1 MSVTQSPIKMIHNG
15 DLVIGMTNKKTVQ
28 SMAGYFDT
36 TTLSSFYEQDP
47 DKYNLGLIK
56 LWGQQAKTSYPIYQA
71 LMEKKAM
78 LNVSGADGS
87 FSYDIAI
94 KDSGKCMTI
103 RDYSTSYPN
112 AGLDGSNFRIA
123 LNKRYAPGVKLTV
136 DLMYGEHQLIVTDEE
151 PIRQIPGGWDMPVK
165 LTDADRNASYD
176 TSLLVSG
183 IQYFQVGHS
192 IFGEYGTNY
201 ENFDLMDTPTTM
213 RCMFQ
218 LGNMS
223 GAESYMTG
231 RASMK
236 FSGADASLKAK
247 DYINELEAEA
257 NSMGEFSFITEATN
271 VGKTAEGK
279 VTFKKGGLHLG
290 HTIQMLLHKKHQKSV
305 ATELLFQKAGTV
317 QGTNGITK
325 LNEGIFHQIRRGK
338 LIQYGRPMGIT
349 RAHIM
354 EAVQYIFRVSDLAE
368 ELRFVEFSVGT
379 YAKQNMYEIFKDEIN
394 AQAPQIER
402 WLGSDALIK
411 NVVTGS
417 DNLNLAFNPVRFVE
431 AYLQGIGKVRI
442 KHDPALDHYPGADRF
457 QSGMHQG
464 GLAHTAY
471 SMVVWDVAD
480 QKYSNNNTLPQ
491 GASLVEGG
499 DAGAN
504 MYIVKPTDGM
514 TWFGGENGRFSSMT
528 NSNIVSSSKYQT
540 EGYWIFSI
548 VAAWVKDLSRYV
560 IIELDPS
567 YRNGLN

>member
-28 SMAGYFDT
+28 SMGGYFDT

-47 DKYNLGLIK
+47 DKYNLGLMK

-78 LNVSGADGS
+78 LNVNGADGS
-87 FSYDIAI
+87 FTYEIAI

-103 RDYSTSYPN
+103 RDYSTTYPN

-165 LTDADRNASYD
+165 LTDADREASYD

-192 IFGEYGTNY
+192 VFGEYGTNY

-213 RCMFQ
+213 KCMFQ

-231 RASMK
+231 RAGMK
-236 FSGADASLKAK
+236 SFSGASSRAK
-247 DYINELEAEA
+247 EYLSELESEA
-257 NSMGEFSFITEATN
+257 NEYGEFSFITEATN
-271 VGKTAEGK
+271 VTKGENGK
-279 VTFKKGGLHLG
+279 VGFKKGSLHLG
-290 HTIQMLLHKKHQKSV
+290 STIQMLLHKKHQKSV

-354 EAVQYIFRVSDLAE
+354 EAVQYIFRVSELPE
-368 ELRFVEFSVGT
+368 EMRFVEFSVGLQ
-379 YAKQNMYEIFKDEIN
+379 AKQNMYEIFKEEIN
-394 AQAPQIER
+394 AQMPQIER
-402 WLGSDALIK
+402 WLGADALIK
-411 NVVTGS
+411 NVVTGA
-417 DNLNLAFNPVRFVE
+417 DNLNLVLNPVRFVE
-431 AYLQGIGKVRI
+431 CYLQGIGKVRI

-464 GLAHTAY
+464 GLAHTTY

-480 QKYSNNNTLPQ
+480 QKYSNNKTLPQ
-491 GASLVEGG
+491 GATLVEGA

-504 MYIVKPTDGM
+504 MYIVKPEQAM
-514 TWFGGENGRFSSMT
+514 TYWGSENGRYSMES
-528 NSNIVSSSKYQT
+528 NANIVSSNKFQT
-540 EGYWIFSI
+540 QGFWIFSI
-548 VAAWVKDLSRYV
+548 CAAWVADLSRYV

>member
-36 TTLSSFYEQDP
+36 TTLSSFYQQDP
-47 DKYNLGLIK
+47 DKYNFGLVK

-78 LNVSGADGS
+78 LKVPGVNGS
-87 FSYDIAI
+87 FTYDVAI

-103 RDYSTSYPN
+103 RDYSTTYPN
-112 AGLDGSNFRIA
+112 AGLDGSIFRIA
-123 LNKRYAPGVKLTV
+123 LNKRYAPGVVLTV
-136 DLMYGEHQLIVTDEE
+136 DLMYGEHQIIVTDEE

-165 LTDADRNASYD
+165 LTDADRNSSYD

-183 IQYFQVGHS
+183 IQYFQVGHT

-213 RCMFQ
+213 KCMFT

-223 GAESYMTG
+223 GAETYMTS
-231 RASMK
+231 RAGMQS
-236 FSGADASLKAK
+236 FSGASSWSK

-257 NSMGEFSFITEATN
+257 NDLGEFSFITEASN
-271 VGKTAEGK
+271 INKTEAGK
-279 VTFKKGGLHLG
+279 VGFKKGSLHLG
-290 HTIQMLLHKKHQKSV
+290 STIQMLLHKKHQKSV
-305 ATELLFQKAGTV
+305 ATQVLFQKSGSIP
-317 QGTNGITK
+317 GTNGTTK
-325 LNEGIFHQIRRGK
+325 LNEGILHQIRRGK

-354 EAVQYIFRVSDLAE
+354 EAVQYIFRVSELPE
-368 ELRFVEFSVGT
+368 EMRFVEFSVGQQ
-379 YAKQNMYEIFKDEIN
+379 AKQNMFDIFKDEIT
-394 AQAPQIER
+394 AQMSGIER
-402 WLGSDALIK
+402 WLGSDALVK
-411 NVVTGS
+411 NVVTGA
-417 DNLNLAFNPVRFVE
+417 DNLNLELNPIRFVQV
-431 AYLQGIGKVRI
+431 YLHGIGKVRI

-464 GLAHTAY
+464 GLAHTTY

-480 QKYSNNNTLPQ
+480 QKYSNNKTLPQ
-491 GASLVEGG
+491 GATLVEGA

-504 MYIVKPTDGM
+504 MYIVKPEQAM
-514 TWFGGENGRFSSMT
+514 TYWGSENGRYSMES
-528 NSNIVSSSKYQT
+528 NANIVSSSKFQT
-540 EGYWIFSI
+540 QGFWIYSI
-548 VAAWVKDLSRYV
+548 CAAWVADLSRYV

>member
-15 DLVIGMTNKKTVQ
+15 DLVVGMTNKKTVQ

-78 LNVSGADGS
+78 LNVNGADGS
-87 FSYDIAI
+87 FTYEIAI

-112 AGLDGSNFRIA
+112 AGLDGSIFRIA

-192 IFGEYGTNY
+192 VFGEYGTNY

-213 RCMFQ
+213 KCMFQ

-231 RASMK
+231 RAGMK
-236 FSGADASLKAK
+236 SFSGASSRAK
-247 DYINELEAEA
+247 EYLSELESEA
-257 NSMGEFSFITEATN
+257 NNYGEFSFITEATN
-271 VGKTAEGK
+271 VTKGENGK
-279 VTFKKGGLHLG
+279 VGFKKGSLHLG
-290 HTIQMLLHKKHQKSV
+290 STIQMLLHKKHQKSV

-354 EAVQYIFRVSDLAE
+354 EAVQYIFRVSDLPE
-368 ELRFVEFSVGT
+368 EMRFVEFSVGT

-394 AQAPQIER
+394 AQMPNIER
-402 WLGSDALIK
+402 WLGADALIK
-411 NVVTGS
+411 NVVTGA
-417 DNLNLAFNPVRFVE
+417 DNLNLVLNPVRFVE
-431 AYLQGIGKVRI
+431 CYLQGIGKVRI
-442 KHDPALDHYPGADRF
+442 KHDPALDNYPGADRF
-457 QSGMHQG
+457 QKGMHQG

-480 QKYSNNNTLPQ
+480 QKYSNNKTLPQ
-491 GASLVEGG
+491 GTTLVEGA
-499 DAGAN
+499 DTGAN
-504 MYIVKPTDGM
+504 MYLVSPDQGT
-514 TWFGGENGRFSSMT
+514 TFFGSENGRYSMEST
-528 NSNIVSSSKYQT
+528 SNIISSSKFQT
-540 EGYWIFSI
+540 QGFWIYSCIAGF
-548 VAAWVKDLSRYV
+548 VFDLSRYV
-560 IIELDPS
+560 IIELDPN

>member
-1 MSVTQSPIKMIHNG
+1 MIHN
-15 DLVIGMTNKKTVQ
+15 
-28 SMAGYFDT
+28 
-36 TTLSSFYEQDP
+36 YE
-47 DKYNLGLIK
+47 
-56 LWGQQAKTSYPIYQA
+56 
-71 LMEKKAM
+71 
-78 LNVSGADGS
+78 
-87 FSYDIAI
+87 IAI

-112 AGLDGSNFRIA
+112 AGLDGSIFRIA

-192 IFGEYGTNY
+192 VFGEYGTNY

-213 RCMFQ
+213 KCMFQ

-231 RASMK
+231 RAGMK
-236 FSGADASLKAK
+236 SFSGASSRAK
-247 DYINELEAEA
+247 EYLSELESEA
-257 NSMGEFSFITEATN
+257 NNYGEFSFITEATN
-271 VGKTAEGK
+271 VTKGENGK
-279 VTFKKGGLHLG
+279 VGFKKGSLHLG
-290 HTIQMLLHKKHQKSV
+290 STIQMLLHKKHQKSV

-354 EAVQYIFRVSDLAE
+354 EAVQYIFRVSDLPE
-368 ELRFVEFSVGT
+368 EMRFVEFSVGT

-394 AQAPQIER
+394 AQMPQIER
-402 WLGSDALIK
+402 WLGADGQLPK
-411 NVVTGS
+411 PVVTGA
-417 DNLNLAFNPVRFVE
+417 DNLNLVLNPVRFVE
-431 AYLQGIGKVRI
+431 CYLQGIGKVRI

-457 QSGMHQG
+457 QSGMFQG

-480 QKYSNNNTLPQ
+480 QKYSNNKTLPQ
-491 GASLVEGG
+491 GATLVEGA

-504 MYIVKPTDGM
+504 MYIVKPEQAM
-514 TWFGGENGRFSSMT
+514 TYWGSENGRYSMES
-528 NSNIVSSSKYQT
+528 NANIVSSSKYQT
-540 EGYWIFSI
+540 QGFWIYSI
-548 VAAWVKDLSRYV
+548 CASWVADLSRYV

>member
-28 SMAGYFDT
+28 SMGGYFDT

-47 DKYNLGLIK
+47 DKYNLGLMK

-78 LNVSGADGS
+78 LNVNGADGS
-87 FSYDIAI
+87 FTYEIAI

-103 RDYSTSYPN
+103 RDYSTTFPN

-165 LTDADRNASYD
+165 LTDADREASYD

-192 IFGEYGTNY
+192 VFGEYGTNY

-213 RCMFQ
+213 KCMFQ

-231 RASMK
+231 RAGMK
-236 FSGADASLKAK
+236 SFSGASSRAK
-247 DYINELEAEA
+247 EYLSELESEA
-257 NSMGEFSFITEATN
+257 NEYGEFSFITEATN
-271 VGKTAEGK
+271 VTKGENGK
-279 VTFKKGGLHLG
+279 VGFKKGSLHLG
-290 HTIQMLLHKKHQKSV
+290 STIQMLLHKKHQKSV

-354 EAVQYIFRVSDLAE
+354 EAVQYIFRVSELPE
-368 ELRFVEFSVGT
+368 EMRFVEFSVGQQ
-379 YAKQNMYEIFKDEIN
+379 AKQNMFDIFKDEIT
-394 AQAPQIER
+394 AQMSGIER
-402 WLGSDALIK
+402 WLGSDALVK
-411 NVVTGS
+411 NVVTGA
-417 DNLNLAFNPVRFVE
+417 DNLSLELNPIRFVQV
-431 AYLQGIGKVRI
+431 YLHGIGKVRI

-464 GLAHTAY
+464 GLAHTTY

-480 QKYSNNNTLPQ
+480 QKYSNNKTLPQ
-491 GASLVEGG
+491 GATLVEGA

-504 MYIVKPTDGM
+504 MYIVKPEQAM
-514 TWFGGENGRFSSMT
+514 TYWGSENGRYSMES
-528 NSNIVSSSKYQT
+528 NANIVSSSKFQT
-540 EGYWIFSI
+540 QGFWIYSI
-548 VAAWVKDLSRYV
+548 CASWVADLSRYV

>member
-47 DKYNLGLIK
+47 DKYNLGLMK

-78 LNVSGADGS
+78 LNVNGADGS
-87 FSYDIAI
+87 FTYEIAI

-103 RDYSTSYPN
+103 RDYSTTFPN

-165 LTDADRNASYD
+165 LTDADRGASYD

-192 IFGEYGTNY
+192 VFGEYGTNY
-201 ENFDLMDTPTTM
+201 ENFDLIDTPTTM
-213 RCMFQ
+213 KCMFQ

-231 RASMK
+231 RAGMK
-236 FSGADASLKAK
+236 SFSGASSRAK
-247 DYINELEAEA
+247 EYLSELESEA
-257 NSMGEFSFITEATN
+257 NDYGEFSFITEATN
-271 VGKTAEGK
+271 VTKGENGK
-279 VTFKKGGLHLG
+279 VGFKKGSLHLG
-290 HTIQMLLHKKHQKSV
+290 STIQMLLHKKHQKSV
-305 ATELLFQKAGTV
+305 ATQVLFQKSGSIP
-317 QGTNGITK
+317 GTNGTTK
-325 LNEGIFHQIRRGK
+325 LNEGILHQIRRGK

-354 EAVQYIFRVSDLAE
+354 EAVQYIFRVSDLPE
-368 ELRFVEFSVGT
+368 EMRFVEFSVGT

-394 AQAPQIER
+394 AQMPQIER
-402 WLGSDALIK
+402 WLGADALIK
-411 NVVTGS
+411 NVVTGA
-417 DNLNLAFNPVRFVE
+417 DNLNLALKPVRFVE
-431 AYLQGIGKVRI
+431 CYLQGIGQVRI
-442 KHDPALDHYPGADRF
+442 KHDPALDNYPGADRF

-480 QKYSNNNTLPQ
+480 QKYSNNKTLPQ
-491 GASLVEGG
+491 GATLVEGA

-504 MYIVKPTDGM
+504 MYIVKPEQAM
-514 TWFGGENGRFSSMT
+514 TYWGSENGRYSMES
-528 NSNIVSSSKYQT
+528 NANIVSSSKFQT
-540 EGYWIFSI
+540 QGFWIYSI
-548 VAAWVKDLSRYV
+548 CASWVADLSRYV

>member
-28 SMAGYFDT
+28 SMGGYFDT

-47 DKYNLGLIK
+47 DKYNLGLMK

-78 LNVSGADGS
+78 LNVNGADGS
-87 FSYDIAI
+87 FTYEIAI

-103 RDYSTSYPN
+103 RDYSTTYPN

-165 LTDADRNASYD
+165 LTDADREASYD

-183 IQYFQVGHS
+183 IQYLQVGHS
-192 IFGEYGTNY
+192 VFGEYGTNY

-213 RCMFQ
+213 KCMFQ

-231 RASMK
+231 RAGMK
-236 FSGADASLKAK
+236 SFSGASSRAK
-247 DYINELEAEA
+247 EYLSELESEA
-257 NSMGEFSFITEATN
+257 NEYGEFSFITEATN
-271 VGKTAEGK
+271 VTKGENGK
-279 VTFKKGGLHLG
+279 VGFKKGSLHLG
-290 HTIQMLLHKKHQKSV
+290 STIQMLLHKKHQKSV

-394 AQAPQIER
+394 AQMPQIER
-402 WLGSDALIK
+402 WLGADALIK
-411 NVVTGS
+411 NVVTGA
-417 DNLNLAFNPVRFVE
+417 DNLNLALKPVRFVE
-431 AYLQGIGKVRI
+431 CYLQGIGQVRI

-480 QKYSNNNTLPQ
+480 QKYSNNKTLPQ
-491 GASLVEGG
+491 GATLVEGA

-504 MYIVKPTDGM
+504 MYIVKPEQAM
-514 TWFGGENGRFSSMT
+514 TYWGSENGRYSMES
-528 NSNIVSSSKYQT
+528 NANIVSSSKFQT
-540 EGYWIFSI
+540 QGFWIYSI
-548 VAAWVKDLSRYV
+548 CASWVADLSRYV